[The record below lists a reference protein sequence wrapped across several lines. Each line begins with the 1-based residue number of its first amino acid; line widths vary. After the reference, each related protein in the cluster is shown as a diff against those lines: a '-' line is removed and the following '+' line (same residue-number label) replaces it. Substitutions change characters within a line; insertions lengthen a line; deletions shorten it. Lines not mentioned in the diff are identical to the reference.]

1 MSGSSGILPQLAWP
15 RPVSQGRWQGF
26 QSKSV
31 MDLMS
36 IDLFCATS
44 DRMPESVPVLSGSC
58 RGTVIVWTGGSLVS
72 QPYVATLLTDH
83 PVAKAL
89 KGVDQAIPGHA
100 TWKSH
105 AASTAINSSFT

>member
-1 MSGSSGILPQLAWP
+1 MRRAGLQRVVPGN
-15 RPVSQGRWQGF
+15 R
-26 QSKSV
+26 
-31 MDLMS
+31 
-36 IDLFCATS
+36 
-44 DRMPESVPVLSGSC
+44 DRMD
-58 RGTVIVWTGGSLVS
+58 RGSLVS